1 MCILV
6 LAWRDR
12 PGDRL
17 VLLGNRD
24 ESHARRSAPAGWW
37 PDAPDVLGGRD
48 LEAGG
53 SWLGVTRRGRFA
65 VVTNVREMRV
75 APPAQ
80 AVSRG
85 ALVAGFLAGDA
96 TPEAYARDAAA
107 RGARFAGFNLIVGD
121 LEHAWYASNRAAPR
135 ALDAGV
141 HALSNATLDRPWPK
155 VERLRARFHAAR
167 DGGDEAL
174 LALLADRTPAAD
186 ADLPDTGLPLEHERL
201 LSSAFVQSAGYG
213 TRASYLLAIGDDG
226 GARLVERRFDPDAR
240 LLDEQRIGFR
250 VAAA

>member
-24 ESHARRSAPAGWW
+24 EFHARRSAPADWW
-37 PDAPDVLGGRD
+37 ADAPDVLGGRD

-65 VVTNVREMRV
+65 VVTNVREMRL
-75 APPAQ
+75 APPPLPL
-80 AVSRG
+80 SRG
-85 ALVAGFLAGDA
+85 ELVQGFLTGDA
-96 TPEAYARDAAA
+96 TPEAFARDAVA

-121 LEHAWYASNRAAPR
+121 AGSAWYASNRAAAR
-135 ALDAGV
+135 ALEPGV

-155 VERLRARFHAAR
+155 VERLRQRFHAAR
-167 DGGDEAL
+167 DAGDEAL
-174 LALLADRTPAAD
+174 LALLADRAPADD
-186 ADLPDTGLPLEHERL
+186 AELPDTGLPLARERL
-201 LSSAFVQSAGYG
+201 LSSAFVASPDYG
-213 TRASYLLAIGDDG
+213 TRASYLLALGADG
-226 GARLVERRFDPDAR
+226 AARLVERSFAPDASVTGERRHAFR
-240 LLDEQRIGFR
+240 L
-250 VAAA
+250 AAP

>member
-24 ESHARRSAPAGWW
+24 EFHIRRSAPAGWW
-37 PDAPDVLGGRD
+37 DDAPGVLGGRD

-65 VVTNVREMRV
+65 VVTNVREMRL
-75 APPAQ
+75 APPPLPI
-80 AVSRG
+80 SRG
-85 ALVAGFLAGDA
+85 ALVQEFLLGDDP
-96 TPEAYARDAAA
+96 PERFAREAAR
-107 RGARFAGFNLIVGD
+107 RGARFAGFNLICGD
-121 LEHAWYASNRAAPR
+121 SGSVWYASNRAAPR
-135 ALDAGV
+135 ALAPGV

-155 VERLRARFHAAR
+155 VERLRERFHAAR
-167 DGGDEAL
+167 DAGDEAL

-186 ADLPDTGLPLEHERL
+186 ADLPDTGLPLERERL
-201 LSSAFVQSAGYG
+201 LSSAFVASPDYG

-226 GARLVERRFDPDAR
+226 AARLVERSFDPAAR
-240 LLDEQRIGFR
+240 VVDERRHAFR
-250 VAAA
+250 LEAA

>member
-24 ESHARRSAPAGWW
+24 EFHARPSAPADWW
-37 PDAPDVLGGRD
+37 ADAPAVLGGRD

-53 SWLGVTRRGRFA
+53 SWLGVTRGGRFA

-75 APPAQ
+75 APPPQ
-80 AVSRG
+80 PLSRG
-85 ALVAGFLAGDA
+85 ALVAGFLTGAATPAAYAQDA
-96 TPEAYARDAAA
+96 TA

-121 LEHAWYASNRAAPR
+121 RDGAWYASNRAAPR
-135 ALDAGV
+135 ALAPGV
-141 HALSNATLDRPWPK
+141 VALSNATLDVPWPK

-167 DGGDEAL
+167 DAGDAAL
-174 LALLADRTPAAD
+174 LELLGDRQPADD
-186 ADLPDTGLPLEHERL
+186 ADLPDTGLPLAHERA
-201 LSSAFVQSAGYG
+201 LSAAFVQGRDYG

-226 GARLVERRFDPDAR
+226 AARLIERSFAPDAGVLDERRIAFA
-240 LLDEQRIGFR
+240 
-250 VAAA
+250 VSAA

>member
-24 ESHARRSAPAGWW
+24 EFHIRRSAPAGWW
-37 PDAPDVLGGRD
+37 DDAPDVLGGRD

-65 VVTNVREMRV
+65 VVTNVREMRL
-75 APPAQ
+75 APPPLPI
-80 AVSRG
+80 SRG
-85 ALVAGFLAGDA
+85 ALVQEFLRGDA
-96 TPEAYARDAAA
+96 SPEAFAREATR
-107 RGARFAGFNLIVGD
+107 RGARFAGFNLICGD
-121 LEHAWYASNRAAPR
+121 PGSAWYASNRAEPR
-135 ALDAGV
+135 ALAPGV

-155 VERLRARFHAAR
+155 AERLRERFHTAR
-167 DGGDEAL
+167 DAGDEAL

-186 ADLPDTGLPLEHERL
+186 ADLPDTGLSLERERL
-201 LSSAFVQSAGYG
+201 LSAAFVASPDYG

-226 GARLVERRFDPDAR
+226 GARLLERGFDPAARQVDERRFAFR
-240 LLDEQRIGFR
+240 LE
-250 VAAA
+250 AA